1 MRILDAAD
9 PLDVLNSDAD
19 ILILDILYILIK
31 DLRYQLVMHIY
42 FILLTKYEFSK
53 CKDVWNDISGKKVL

>member
-1 MRILDAAD
+1 MERTIIDTQMRILDAAD

-42 FILLTKYEFSK
+42 FILLTK
-53 CKDVWNDISGKKVL
+53 

>member
-1 MRILDAAD
+1 MERTIIDTQMRILDAAD

-42 FILLTKYEFSK
+42 FYLTDKIRIF
-53 CKDVWNDISGKKVL
+53 KV